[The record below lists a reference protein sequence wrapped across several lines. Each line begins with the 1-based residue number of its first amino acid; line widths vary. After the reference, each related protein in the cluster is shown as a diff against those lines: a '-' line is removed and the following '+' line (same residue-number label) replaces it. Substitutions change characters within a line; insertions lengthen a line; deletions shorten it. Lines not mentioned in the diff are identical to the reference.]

1 MARAAGVELTRPAS
15 ARMPTCQRTG
25 SGGARRGFRDGH
37 REEESGVLLK
47 LLVLFLGVGV
57 LAVAAVWIGASAQE
71 ARNDAQRAA
80 ATATAEP
87 AAAGSS
93 MPGMAMP
100 ASTEGAQATPSF
112 AGIAPANADALAAA
126 HKALPAEL
134 PAPTPGPVVGVH
146 LGISHR
152 VLSIAPGIKYEA
164 GRSAAAPPAR

>member
-1 MARAAGVELTRPAS
+1 MAAHPAAHAYY
-15 ARMPTCQRTG
+15 
-25 SGGARRGFRDGH
+25 GH

-47 LLVLFLGVGV
+47 LLVLFLGLGVGV

-71 ARNDAQRAA
+71 ARNDAKRAA
-80 ATATAEP
+80 ATAATAEP
-87 AAAGSS
+87 AAAESS

-134 PAPTPGPVVGVH
+134 PATTPGPVVNVH

-152 VLSIAPGIKYEA
+152 VLSVAPGIKYEA
-164 GRSAAAPPAR
+164 WTFSGGVPGPVIHARQGLCA

>member
-1 MARAAGVELTRPAS
+1 
-15 ARMPTCQRTG
+15 
-25 SGGARRGFRDGH
+25 
-37 REEESGVLLK
+37 
-47 LLVLFLGVGV
+47 VLFLGVGV